1 MPCTIFIDLFKAVG
15 RGRRF
20 WFFGFNSPSTTFPFL
35 PSEPPSQRF
44 IFRNYGRVAVVQPI
58 IVKEVVCIPL
68 CVETCRINPLE
79 LVWNES
85 DDIPILTAQNLLHWL
100 VRGIFRHWWVAR
112 YTAVVIHESN
122 QLYIIRGTHRT
133 WAKISSSFHD
143 VGFSSS
149 PKGFAFGF
157 HLRYCFLVNSS
168 KFWRLQSTLNLK
180 ELRYHSIRW

>member
-122 QLYIIRGTHRT
+122 QLYIIREIIKPEQKHPVHSRMLD
-133 WAKISSSFHD
+133 SL
-143 VGFSSS
+143 
-149 PKGFAFGF
+149 
-157 HLRYCFLVNSS
+157 HLQRGLHLVSAWDTVS
-168 KFWRLQSTLNLK
+168 L
-180 ELRYHSIRW
+180 